1 MVVSP
6 HLTVSD
12 KLRAGGYRPMVFGEW
27 IAQIPQASS
36 LRIVIDSRSLSSG
49 VRGVNHIVLNKE
61 AL

>member
-1 MVVSP
+1 
-6 HLTVSD
+6 
-12 KLRAGGYRPMVFGEW
+12 MVFGEW
-27 IAQIPQASS
+27 IAQISQASG